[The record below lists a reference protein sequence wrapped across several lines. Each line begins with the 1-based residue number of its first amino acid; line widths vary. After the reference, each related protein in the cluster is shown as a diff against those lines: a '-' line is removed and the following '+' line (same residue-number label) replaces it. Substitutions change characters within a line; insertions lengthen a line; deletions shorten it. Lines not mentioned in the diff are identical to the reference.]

1 MLKLVWGSDEVF
13 VVKSY
18 LTKCHRFSEHPE
30 LLEKD
35 SYRLETCD
43 SREIV
48 AGFVAK
54 LHGTNSTFQVT
65 KENCEELGAL
75 CDELGFDGFDSQLER
90 FGRPR
95 PDPNAIAKQ
104 RMHDLEEHVWS
115 HDISLQ
121 DLQDQIHDLRKKMD
135 DHMKEVK
142 TRIAAIDDKVAEM
155 QRISDRAHRDT
166 WTELMRRVDAKID
179 KTEFGEMR
187 AEIEQLKERERAITD
202 QLQTLQ
208 QTRSLE
214 PSQDGLGIVQFTSE
228 AGQFQGIFAYLR
240 DKCGG
245 NPHDKRI
252 VKVTASSSATNKP
265 HQVINHPWDAYWG
278 SKSKANSEI
287 RFDFKNLRVCVTG
300 YTLKSGASWSPLSW
314 VVEVSDDEKTWD
326 VIDERKT
333 RSLCSYFAE
342 KTYDC
347 LKKESVFRRFVR
359 IRQTGKDSGGTD
371 TLALSQVEFFG
382 RLFEAC
388 GCGISV

>member
-18 LTKCHRFSEHPE
+18 LSKCQRFSEHPE

-48 AGFVAK
+48 SGFVAK

-75 CDELGFDGFDSQLER
+75 CAELGFDGFDSQLER

-95 PDPNAIAKQ
+95 PDPNAIGKQ
-104 RMHDLEEHVWS
+104 KIRELEEHVCD

-121 DLQDQIHDLRKKMD
+121 SLQDEIDKLKKEMA
-135 DHMKEVK
+135 DHKREMEM
-142 TRIAAIDDKVAEM
+142 RIAAIDDKVAEM

-166 WTELMRRVDAKID
+166 WTELMRRVDGKID

-187 AEIEQLKERERAITD
+187 AEIEKLKERERSITD

-208 QTRSLE
+208 QTRSFGL
-214 PSQDGLGIVQFTSE
+214 SQDDLGIVQCASE
-228 AGQFQGIFAYLR
+228 AGPFQGIFAYLR
-240 DKCGG
+240 DKYGG
-245 NPHDKRI
+245 NPHDKGV

-265 HQVINHPWDAYWG
+265 QQVISHPWDGYWG
-278 SKSKANSEI
+278 SKSKANSYI
-287 RFDFKNLRVCVTG
+287 RFDFKNLKVCVTG
-300 YTLKSGASWSPLSW
+300 YTLKSGAGWSPISW
-314 VVEVSDDEKTWD
+314 AVEVSDDGKTWD
-326 VIDERKT
+326 IIDERNT
-333 RSLCSYFAE
+333 RCLCSYFAE

-347 LKKESVFRRFVR
+347 SRKDTRFRQFVR
-359 IRQTGKDSGGTD
+359 IRETGKDSGGTD

-382 RLFEAC
+382 RLFDA
-388 GCGISV
+388 GGS